1 MLSASSL
8 IILLFLV
15 FPLAMMFLGIMNIQN
30 PRKRKRSPGIFSP
43 TRINEYTAF
52 APMLRRY

>member
-1 MLSASSL
+1 MLSANSL
-8 IILLFLV
+8 IILLFLL
-15 FPLAMMFLGIMNIQN
+15 FPLIMMFLGIMNIQN
-30 PRKRKRSPGIFSP
+30 PRKRKRSQDIFSP